1 MRVENEG
8 IVLDDRRIP
17 LLFAAGLVFARLVSL
32 LGMSLDALRGYG
44 DFPTFFQI
52 SGLSGWPF
60 IQYWVEFPPV
70 FPFLNAALHRM
81 ANGQEHVFDFL
92 LFFVLL
98 AADAGSLYL
107 LARLARRLYQPGQ
120 AWLRAV
126 MYLLALT
133 TLAYTWWY
141 FDALAVFFML
151 LGLFLL
157 LEGRPLRAG
166 AALAAGIA
174 TKLFPGL
181 ALVALWRRAPWK
193 RLVITAALSLLP
205 LILGYAVLWRLSPNF
220 TGASLRSQASKGSWE
235 TVWALLDGNLHTGN
249 FGALEDRLHPASAQ
263 QPMGHAPVVPP
274 AASLILF
281 VGVGLAGLLAAR
293 PTTDRQS
300 LALVGF
306 AMCLFFLWSPGW
318 SPQWCLYLLPL
329 ILLVLPGQRAALLS
343 SVFVLVNLLEWPV
356 LLSRGYFNL
365 LWAPVLLRTLLLV
378 LMAGIFWSAARSQ
391 AVAETEPHWQSVK

>member
-151 LGLFLL
+151 
-157 LEGRPLRAG
+157 
-166 AALAAGIA
+166 
-174 TKLFPGL
+174 
-181 ALVALWRRAPWK
+181 
-193 RLVITAALSLLP
+193 
-205 LILGYAVLWRLSPNF
+205 
-220 TGASLRSQASKGSWE
+220 
-235 TVWALLDGNLHTGN
+235 
-249 FGALEDRLHPASAQ
+249 
-263 QPMGHAPVVPP
+263 
-274 AASLILF
+274 
-281 VGVGLAGLLAAR
+281 
-293 PTTDRQS
+293 
-300 LALVGF
+300 
-306 AMCLFFLWSPGW
+306 
-318 SPQWCLYLLPL
+318 
-329 ILLVLPGQRAALLS
+329 
-343 SVFVLVNLLEWPV
+343 
-356 LLSRGYFNL
+356 
-365 LWAPVLLRTLLLV
+365 
-378 LMAGIFWSAARSQ
+378 
-391 AVAETEPHWQSVK
+391 